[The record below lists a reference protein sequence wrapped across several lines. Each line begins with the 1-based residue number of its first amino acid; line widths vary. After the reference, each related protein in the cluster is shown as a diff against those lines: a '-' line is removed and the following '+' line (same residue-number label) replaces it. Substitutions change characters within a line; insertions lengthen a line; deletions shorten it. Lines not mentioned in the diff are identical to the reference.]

1 MNSRLQMSGKSTG
14 VSSVFGRK
22 MWWWGRKKKQVSDGK
37 PQKKMYYNYFQ
48 LFGYIVTLAL
58 FKF

>member
-1 MNSRLQMSGKSTG
+1 MVVGK
-14 VSSVFGRK
+14 K
-22 MWWWGRKKKQVSDGK
+22 EKKQVSDGK